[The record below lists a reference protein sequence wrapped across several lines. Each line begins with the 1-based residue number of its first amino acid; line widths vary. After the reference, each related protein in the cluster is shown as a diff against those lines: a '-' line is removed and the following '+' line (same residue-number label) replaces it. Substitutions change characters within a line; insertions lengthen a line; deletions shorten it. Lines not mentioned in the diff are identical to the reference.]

1 MYFQNISKMPIS
13 YVEDMIH
20 TPILQDDT
28 IDILERSE
36 AFTLFVSLDYNFA
49 VQPKFY
55 YFVVMLIQRIVGKTH
70 SSFLISCSTF

>member
-1 MYFQNISKMPIS
+1 MNFQNISKMPIS

-36 AFTLFVSLDYNFA
+36 AFTYLSLWITTLLFNPNF
-49 VQPKFY
+49 
-55 YFVVMLIQRIVGKTH
+55 I
-70 SSFLISCSTF
+70 ISW